1 MSFWSFCYW
10 QHINIESRKFI
21 AYTEQRVVLNH
32 VWSHVGTVTVEYL
45 LIPNINMVIG
55 TRVSLA
61 IYVLCKLEI
70 RLISLK
76 LIIIKYY
83 SDSYDM
89 AAS

>member
-1 MSFWSFCYW
+1 MYD
-10 QHINIESRKFI
+10 
-21 AYTEQRVVLNH
+21 L
-32 VWSHVGTVTVEYL
+32 TVTVEYL

-55 TRVSLA
+55 TRVSLV